1 MLRAAGIAGLA
12 LLIAGMTAW
21 AALAIYYS
29 DLGGEPLRLGLAAA
43 FALGTLGAFLFLP
56 NRRRTLFGFG
66 AAFAVVLLWWL
77 SIEPSNERD
86 WQTEV
91 AVLPYAT
98 QDGDL
103 VTLHNVRN
111 FDYRTEQ
118 DFVPRYDDR
127 TFDLRQLDAV
137 DLIAVYWAGDAIA
150 HIMVSFGFA
159 GDHVAFSIE
168 TRKEKGEAYSSIAG
182 FFKRYELIYVV
193 GDERDLIRVRT
204 DYRRPEEQV
213 YLYRTRARPENA
225 RRLFL
230 EYVGKINQLKERPEF
245 YNTLTTNCT
254 TDVWSLVRHLTGQL
268 PLDWRVLL
276 SGYFPEYAYELGSLD
291 TSMPFAE
298 LKARSLINDQAH
310 AADQAPGFLRAHPRR
325 PAAPAGPHRTL
336 SWPGAGRQAH
346 SHPPVSRASCDRAL
360 GERLLQALEAA
371 GPALTV
377 QVAGALAFE
386 AFVRQLQARA
396 ARRFE
401 QLDGDHRIVAALTL
415 LLPGPGEDQTLRGR
429 DFPVDAAHDVILAL
443 RRAHDRAPRAAGAD
457 VQGAGRNR
465 EALGA
470 PPPGQLRG
478 RGEGAK
484 DPVARGGKAAR
495 QAQHRRVIGVGC
507 AIVTGVVLL
516 VEIGR

>member
-1 MLRAAGIAGLA
+1 MTTRRMLRAAGIAGLA
-12 LLIAGMTAW
+12 LLIAGVTVW

-29 DLGGEPLRLGLAAA
+29 NLGGEPLRLGLAAA

-56 NRRRTLFGFG
+56 NRRRTLVGFG

-86 WQTEV
+86 WQPEV

-150 HIMVSFGFA
+150 HIMVSFGFG

-230 EYVGKINQLKERPEF
+230 EYVAKINQLKEQPEF

-254 TDVWSLVRHLTGQL
+254 TDVWSLVRALHGPAAARLAGAAE
-268 PLDWRVLL
+268 RLL
-276 SGYFPEYAYELGSLD
+276 SRIRLRARQPRYQHAVCG
-291 TSMPFAE
+291 AE
-298 LKARSLINDQAH
+298 GAKPDQRQGARRR
-310 AADQAPGFLRAHPRR
+310 PGPGLLRAHPRR
-325 PAAPAGPHRTL
+325 ACRSRRHAAAAVNARIPASSAF
-336 SWPGAGRQAH
+336 RQHA
-346 SHPPVSRASCDRAL
+346 
-360 GERLLQALEAA
+360 RLL
-371 GPALTV
+371 
-377 QVAGALAFE
+377 
-386 AFVRQLQARA
+386 
-396 ARRFE
+396 RF
-401 QLDGDHRIVAALTL
+401 
-415 LLPGPGEDQTLRGR
+415 GR
-429 DFPVDAAHDVILAL
+429 L
-443 RRAHDRAPRAAGAD
+443 
-457 VQGAGRNR
+457 
-465 EALGA
+465 
-470 PPPGQLRG
+470 
-478 RGEGAK
+478 
-484 DPVARGGKAAR
+484 
-495 QAQHRRVIGVGC
+495 
-507 AIVTGVVLL
+507 
-516 VEIGR
+516 